1 MSADQV
7 VHGHHPVLRHLE
19 AHGPVAGLGEQPCHL
34 VGRQGEGVAQALAGL
49 VVVDEGLALAFGLGA
64 PCVQLLGGVEGVVGP
79 ARLNQLL
86 GVLAVDAAPLALAI
100 WCVRMALARRFYH
113 LAVLIHSLVGDD
125 AAPVQGFDNVLFR
138 SRHEAMGVGILDTD
152 DEVTSVLLGIK
163 VIVKCGAHPSHMKRS
178 GRGWR
183 KSYSCLSHFCILL
196 IAGVSSS
203 SPSLLSSVVRS
214 TGGFSGSYLNLDLFA
229 AVLNPICEV
238 VSSGISIDLP
248 PDLSKT

>member
-86 GVLAVDAAPLALAI
+86 CVLAVDAAPLALAI
-100 WCVRMALARRFYH
+100 WCMRMALARSLYH
-113 LAVLIHSLVGDD
+113 LSVLVHALVGDD
-125 AAPVQGFDNVLFR
+125 PAPVQGLDNVLFR
-138 SRHEAMGVGILDTD
+138 SRHEAVGVSVLDAD
-152 DEVTSVLLGIK
+152 DEVTSVLLGVK
-163 VIVKCGAHPSHMKRS
+163 VIVKCGAHTSHMKRS

-183 KSYSCLSHFCILL
+183 KSYSSLSHFCILL

-203 SPSLLSSVVRS
+203 SLSLSSSSVRS
-214 TGGFSGSYLNLDLFA
+214 KGGLSESNLNLDLLA
-229 AVLNPICEV
+229 AVLNPMCEV
-238 VSSGISIDLP
+238 VSREISLP
-248 PDLSKT
+248 WRLAFSKT